1 MQNQEAN
8 PFLGFLSSKYLA
20 TELFDV
26 ALNENDF
33 VEKAMRIWR
42 SMGNVALALHEYEV
56 TIDNTCTVIMPCN
69 MERIEAVTGFS
80 YQDYGNDDLI
90 FIHDASN
97 AKLYAGQHYADALVS
112 GITAHNITKQQVYPK
127 GQYLHYE
134 LLGKKGSYKLH
145 FSEDMVGQPIYIL
158 YRAII
163 VGDDGLPLITPK
175 EQEAIAYR
183 VAYEFTQ
190 KNAFKGDQ
198 LAINLLPIIRQDSDI
213 KMAAAKIPEYV
224 SQNSWDQILRAMV
237 RHDRK
242 QYGYSYKPIT

>member
-8 PFLGFLSSKYLA
+8 PFLSFLSAKYLVS
-20 TELFDV
+20 ELFDISM
-26 ALNENDF
+26 NENDF

-42 SMGNVALALHEYEV
+42 SMGNIAVALHEYEV
-56 TIDNTCTVIMPCN
+56 IIDNTCKVILPCN
-69 MERIEAVTGFS
+69 FEQMEAVTNAAS
-80 YQDYGNDDLI
+80 CNEHNDNLI

-97 AKLYAGQHYADALVS
+97 RKLYVGQYYADTLTHRAATYNLS
-112 GITAHNITKQQVYPK
+112 KQQIHPK
-127 GQYLHYE
+127 GQYIHYE
-134 LLGKKGSYKLH
+134 LLGSKGSYVAQFDNRLIGH
-145 FSEDMVGQPIYIL
+145 TVYIL

-183 VAYEFTQ
+183 VAYEMTQ

-198 LAINLLPIIRQDSDI
+198 LAINLLQIIELQSGI

-224 SQNSWDQILRAMV
+224 SQNAWDSILRAMV

-242 QYGYSYKPIT
+242 QYGFNYKPVT